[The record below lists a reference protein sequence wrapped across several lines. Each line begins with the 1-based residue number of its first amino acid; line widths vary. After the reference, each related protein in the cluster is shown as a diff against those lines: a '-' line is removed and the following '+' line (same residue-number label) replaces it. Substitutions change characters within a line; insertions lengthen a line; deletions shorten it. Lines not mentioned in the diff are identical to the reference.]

1 MKTERSGVL
10 WDLLTSGFAATIA
23 MWVVWFVVHHPA
35 VALKPGLSGPVLLVV
50 QALVLSVVAT
60 RWIAPGRR
68 PGSIILATGLAGLLS
83 GTVNLA
89 SMGSMLVP
97 QADPSAGMAA
107 SVAPADHPSIV
118 LMIVGYLGLATM
130 MGLLGGVVATALSKM
145 RPSLNGASSNQDRLR
160 RMAVLALAATL
171 PLLLLGGLVTSSLA
185 GLSVPDWPGTYGG
198 NMFLYPISLMAS
210 EKHVYLEHSHRLF
223 GALVGM
229 TSIALLVTTLAL
241 ESRGWMKAWAAA
253 IFLLVCVQGL
263 LGGFRVTESS
273 TALALAHGVLAQVV
287 FLLMAMFAAYTTAA
301 YAQGPSSPDDRDRRR
316 RTFATALLHSLLL
329 QLAMGAAYR
338 HTGSAHVLYTHIALA
353 FLVVTV
359 GMVAGMAASGRPGG
373 SLDGFN
379 AAIRRTGTVVVAVVV
394 LQFILGWG
402 AWAANPPGQ
411 FRPVPKVGE
420 LASTTPVP
428 AWKVAIRTAHQAN
441 GAVLIASAGV
451 LFVLIRRIPR
461 GGPGSAVRGATEP
474 SPSPLAATAG

>member
-1 MKTERSGVL
+1 
-10 WDLLTSGFAATIA
+10 
-23 MWVVWFVVHHPA
+23 
-35 VALKPGLSGPVLLVV
+35 
-50 QALVLSVVAT
+50 
-60 RWIAPGRR
+60 
-68 PGSIILATGLAGLLS
+68 
-83 GTVNLA
+83 
-89 SMGSMLVP
+89 
-97 QADPSAGMAA
+97 MAA
-107 SVAPADHPSIV
+107 SVAPAEHPSIA
-118 LMIVGYLGLATM
+118 LMLAGYVGLATL
-130 MGLLGGVVATALSKM
+130 MGLLGGVAATL
-145 RPSLNGASSNQDRLR
+145 RPARHAGTSNEDRVR

-241 ESRGWMKAWAAA
+241 ESRRWMKAWATT

-273 TALALAHGVLAQVV
+273 TALALAHGVLAQIV

-301 YAQGPSSPDDRDRRR
+301 YVQGPASPDDRDRRR

-338 HTGSAHVLYTHIALA
+338 HTGSAHILYTHIALA

-359 GMVAGMAASGRPGG
+359 GMVAGMAASGRIAGG
-373 SLDGFN
+373 VDPFS
-379 AAIRRTGTVVVAVVV
+379 AAVRRTGSVVVAVVI

-402 AWAANPPGQ
+402 AWSANPPGQ

-420 LASTTPVP
+420 LPSTTPVP

-441 GAVLIASAGV
+441 GAILIASAGV

-461 GGPGSAVRGATEP
+461 GGSGSATPVAVGPAPR
-474 SPSPLAATAG
+474 PLAATAD